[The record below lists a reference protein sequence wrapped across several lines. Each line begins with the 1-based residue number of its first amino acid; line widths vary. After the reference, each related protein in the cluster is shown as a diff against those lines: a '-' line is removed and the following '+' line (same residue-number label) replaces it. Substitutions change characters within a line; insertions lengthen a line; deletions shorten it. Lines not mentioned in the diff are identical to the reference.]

1 MLRPYKHAFRLFF
14 GFTCPCQG
22 PGVRHSGHT
31 NADTLSCTF
40 TIVIHSTARRSGD
53 SPEARLAA
61 WWRAGRGATGGWL
74 VADDGSRWRVR
85 HPGRVNQDAG
95 PDFVEAVLET
105 LPGAAVRGAVVELHH
120 RASDWQA
127 HGHDLNPRYNTVTL
141 HLILVEN
148 RPSIPTL
155 AANGRR
161 IPRVVIDPARL
172 SLPARPVRRQRGDAG
187 LWTYGC
193 QLPGAVGRDRQR
205 AAHVIGMAGDIRLAW
220 LTRIFRLDL
229 ARATLDGD
237 PALPATQIVEQVLYE
252 GIADAL
258 GFSQNRTAMRQLAR
272 SVPLAALPRADPLGA
287 DYPDTLASAA
297 TTLLTAAK
305 LVPAAPHQPPRQL
318 PLLAGATEP
327 QSAVAAPRSVHN
339 HHWQANRTRPGNAP
353 VRRIVALAAL
363 AVSWPPQGLGQAVL
377 RRLAADDPAGSGRH
391 RGRSWSALA
400 GLVRQPAPPPAVVR
414 HLRRLDVWPDEEA
427 FSALIGASRAA
438 DIVVNV
444 LLPYSLAVARDG
456 PPGTGQRARRV
467 FLEHPL
473 LVENWITRLMSKRTG
488 FRARTAREQQGL
500 IRLYEHYSH
509 SLFCKQC
516 PLGDTLPTTAAVE
529 GHEK

>member
-1 MLRPYKHAFRLFF
+1 M
-14 GFTCPCQG
+14 
-22 PGVRHSGHT
+22 RHSGR
-31 NADTLSCTF
+31 AGASTLSCTF
-40 TIVIHSTARRSGD
+40 TIVIRSTAQRSGS

-85 HPGRVNQDAG
+85 HPGRANHDAG

-105 LPGAAVRGAVVELHH
+105 PPGATVRGAVVELHH

-148 RPSIPTL
+148 RPGIPTL

-172 SLPARPVRRQRGDAG
+172 PSPARPVQRQRGDAG
-187 LWTYGC
+187 LWSYGC
-193 QLPGAVGRDRQR
+193 QLPGAVGRDRQQ
-205 AAHVIGMAGDIRLAW
+205 AAHVIGTAGDIRLAW
-220 LTRIFRLDL
+220 LTRILRLDL
-229 ARATLDGD
+229 ARATGD
-237 PALPATQIVEQVLYE
+237 PELLVPGVPGSSSGVATPNGEPALPTAQIVEQVLYE

-272 SVPLAALPRADPLGA
+272 SVPLAALPRADPPSA
-287 DYPDTLASAA
+287 DYPDILASAA

-318 PLLAGATEP
+318 PLLAGASEP
-327 QSAVAAPRSVHN
+327 QSAVAAPRSVHKN
-339 HHWQANRTRPGNAP
+339 PWQANRTRPGNAP

-377 RRLAADDPAGSGRH
+377 RRLAAGDRAGSGRQ

-400 GLVRQPAPPPAVVR
+400 ALVRQPAPPPAVVR
-414 HLRRLDVWPDEEA
+414 HLRRLGVWSDEEA
-427 FSALIGASRAA
+427 PTVLIGASRAA

-444 LLPYSLAVARDG
+444 LLPYTLAVARDG
-456 PPGTGQRARRV
+456 PPGTGQRARQV
-467 FLEHPL
+467 FLDHPL
-473 LVENWITRLMSKRTG
+473 LTENWITRLMSKRTG

-500 IRLYEHYSH
+500 IRLYEQYSH
-509 SLFCKQC
+509 SLFCTQC
-516 PLGDTLPTTAAVE
+516 PLGDTLPAAAAAAS
-529 GHEK
+529 GDT

>member
-1 MLRPYKHAFRLFF
+1 MIL
-14 GFTCPCQG
+14 
-22 PGVRHSGHT
+22 SGRIA
-31 NADTLSCTF
+31 ADTLSCTF
-40 TIVIHSTARRSGD
+40 TIVIRSTARRSGS

-85 HPGRVNQDAG
+85 HPGRDNHDAG
-95 PDFVEAVLET
+95 PDFVEAVLEQP
-105 LPGAAVRGAVVELHH
+105 PGEAVRGAVIELHH

-127 HGHDLNPRYNTVTL
+127 HGHDRNPRYNAVTL

-148 RPSIPTL
+148 RPGIPTL
-155 AANGRR
+155 GANGRR

-172 SLPARPVRRQRGDAG
+172 SAAPARPAQRQPSDAG
-187 LWTYGC
+187 LWRYGC
-193 QLPGAVGRDRQR
+193 RLPGAVGRDRPR
-205 AAHVIGMAGDIRLAW
+205 AAHVIGTAGDIRLAW

-229 ARATLDGD
+229 ARATSHVE
-237 PALPATQIVEQVLYE
+237 PALPAAQTVEQVLYE

-272 SVPLAALPRADPLGA
+272 SMPLAALPRAAPSSP
-287 DYPDTLASAA
+287 DYADTLASAA
-297 TTLLTAAK
+297 ATLLTAAK
-305 LVPAAPHQPPRQL
+305 LIPVTPDRPPRQL
-318 PLLAGATEP
+318 PLLAGATAP
-327 QSAVAAPRSVHN
+327 QSAVSPPRSVHTPS
-339 HHWQANRTRPGNAP
+339 WQANRTRPGNAP

-377 RRLAADDPAGSGRH
+377 RHLAADDPAGSGRH

-400 GLVRQPAPPPAVVR
+400 GLVRQPAPPPAVMR
-414 HLRRLDVWPDEEA
+414 HLRRLDVWPDEEV

>member
-1 MLRPYKHAFRLFF
+1 MIR
-14 GFTCPCQG
+14 
-22 PGVRHSGHT
+22 
-31 NADTLSCTF
+31 N
-40 TIVIHSTARRSGD
+40 TARRAAS

-61 WWRAGRGATGGWL
+61 WWRAGQGATAGWL

-85 HPGRVNQDAG
+85 HPGRGNHDAG

-105 LPGAAVRGAVVELHH
+105 PPGAVVRGAVIELHH

-127 HGHDLNPRYNTVTL
+127 HGHDRNPRYNTVTL

-148 RPSIPTL
+148 HPGIPTL

-172 SLPARPVRRQRGDAG
+172 QSPPVRPARRQRGNAG
-187 LWTYGC
+187 LWSYGC
-193 QLPGAVGRDRQR
+193 RLPGAVGRDRQQ
-205 AAHVIGMAGDIRLAW
+205 AAHVIGIAGDIRLAW

-229 ARATLDGD
+229 ARATPPGE
-237 PALPATQIVEQVLYE
+237 PALPAAQIVEQVLYE

-272 SVPLAALPRADPLGA
+272 SVPLAALPRAAPSST
-287 DYPDTLASAA
+287 DYPDALSRAA
-297 TTLLTAAK
+297 ATLLTAAE
-305 LVPAAPHQPPRQL
+305 LLPTAPSRLPRQL
-318 PLLAGATEP
+318 PLLADVTESP
-327 QSAVAAPRSVHN
+327 SAVAAPRRAHSLP
-339 HHWQANRTRPGNAP
+339 WQANRTRPGNAP

-363 AVSWPPQGLGQAVL
+363 AVSWRPHGLGQAVL
-377 RRLAADDPAGSGRH
+377 WCLAADDPARSGRQ
-391 RGRSWSALA
+391 RVRPWSALA
-400 GLVRQPAPPPAVVR
+400 ALVRQPAAPPAVMR
-414 HLRRLDVWPDEEA
+414 YLRRLGVRSDAETPT
-427 FSALIGASRAA
+427 ALIGASRAA

-444 LLPYSLAVARDG
+444 LLPYALAVARDG
-456 PPGTGQRARRV
+456 PPGTGHRARRV

-473 LVENWITRLMSKRTG
+473 LTENWITRSMSKRTG

-509 SLFCKQC
+509 SLFCAQC
-516 PLGDTLPTTAAVE
+516 PLGAALPATAAVE
-529 GHEK
+529 EHEK

>member
-1 MLRPYKHAFRLFF
+1 MVER
-14 GFTCPCQG
+14 G
-22 PGVRHSGHT
+22 PGVIPSGRIA
-31 NADTLSCTF
+31 ADALSCIF
-40 TIVIHSTARRSGD
+40 TIVIHSTARRSGS

-85 HPGRVNQDAG
+85 HPGRVNHDAG
-95 PDFVEAVLET
+95 PDFVEAVLEAP
-105 LPGAAVRGAVVELHH
+105 PGTAIRGAVVELHH

-127 HGHDLNPRYNTVTL
+127 HRHDRNPRYNTVTL

-148 RPSIPTL
+148 RPGIPTL

-172 SLPARPVRRQRGDAG
+172 PAAPARPTGRQQGDAG
-187 LWTYGC
+187 LWRYGC
-193 QLPGAVGRDRQR
+193 RLPGAVGRDRQR
-205 AAHVIGMAGDIRLAW
+205 AAHVIGAAGDIRLAW

-229 ARATLDGD
+229 VRATLDGE
-237 PALPATQIVEQVLYE
+237 PALPASQIVEQVLYE

-272 SVPLAALPRADPLGA
+272 SVPLAALPRAAPPSA

-305 LVPAAPHQPPRQL
+305 LVPATPSRPPRQL
-318 PLLAGATEP
+318 PLLAGAAEP
-327 QSAVAAPRSVHN
+327 PSAGAARHSVHPPP
-339 HHWQANRTRPGNAP
+339 WQANRTRPGNAP
-353 VRRIVALAAL
+353 VRRIVALATL

-377 RRLAADDPAGSGRH
+377 RCLAANDPAGGQR
-391 RGRSWSALA
+391 RARSWQTLA
-400 GLVRQPAPPPAVVR
+400 ALVRQPAPPPAVVR
-414 HLRRLDVWPDEEA
+414 HLRRLGVWSEEEVPTA
-427 FSALIGASRAA
+427 IIGASRAA

-444 LLPYSLAVARDG
+444 LLPHSLAVARDG

-473 LVENWITRLMSKRTG
+473 LAENWITRLMSKRTG

-509 SLFCKQC
+509 SLFCRQC
-516 PLGDTLPTTAAVE
+516 PLGETLPTTE
-529 GHEK
+529 T

>member
-1 MLRPYKHAFRLFF
+1 MDGLP
-14 GFTCPCQG
+14 PE
-22 PGVRHSGHT
+22 
-31 NADTLSCTF
+31 TLSCTF
-40 TIVIHSTARRSGD
+40 TIVIHRTARQSGS

-61 WWRAGRGATGGWL
+61 WWCAGRGATSGWL

-85 HPGRVNQDAG
+85 HPGRANHDAG
-95 PDFVEAVLET
+95 PDFVEAVLE
-105 LPGAAVRGAVVELHH
+105 PPQRAAVRGAVVELHH

-127 HGHDLNPRYNTVTL
+127 HGHDRNPRYNAVTL

-148 RPSIPTL
+148 RPGIPTL

-172 SLPARPVRRQRGDAG
+172 SAAPARPVRRQPDDAG
-187 LWTYGC
+187 LWGYGC
-193 QLPGAVGRDRQR
+193 RLPGAAGRDRQR
-205 AAHVIGMAGDIRLAW
+205 AAHVIGIAGDIRLAW

-229 ARATLDGD
+229 ARATPDGE

-272 SVPLAALPRADPLGA
+272 SVPLAALPRADPPGA
-287 DYPDTLASAA
+287 DYLDTLAGAA

-305 LVPAAPHQPPRQL
+305 LVPTAPSRLPRQL

-327 QSAVAAPRSVHN
+327 QSALAAPRSVHTPP
-339 HHWQANRTRPGNAP
+339 WQANRTRPGNAP

-363 AVSWPPQGLGQAVL
+363 AVSWPPRGLGQAVL
-377 RRLAADDPAGSGRH
+377 RRLVAGDRAGSGRQ
-391 RGRSWSALA
+391 RARSWQTLA
-400 GLVRQPAPPPAVVR
+400 ELVRQPAPPPAVVR
-414 HLRRLDVWPDEEA
+414 HLRRLGVWSDEEVPA
-427 FSALIGASRAA
+427 ALIGASRAA

-456 PPGTGQRARRV
+456 PPGTGQRARRL

-473 LVENWITRLMSKRTG
+473 LTENWITRLMSKRTG

-500 IRLYEHYSH
+500 IQLYEHYSH
-509 SLFCKQC
+509 SLFCTQC
-516 PLGDTLPTTAAVE
+516 PLGEMLPTAEAGEFEDT
-529 GHEK
+529 

>member
-1 MLRPYKHAFRLFF
+1 M
-14 GFTCPCQG
+14 
-22 PGVRHSGHT
+22 
-31 NADTLSCTF
+31 
-40 TIVIHSTARRSGD
+40 
-53 SPEARLAA
+53 AA

-85 HPGRVNQDAG
+85 HPGRDNHDAG
-95 PDFVEAVLET
+95 PDFVEAVLEAP
-105 LPGAAVRGAVVELHH
+105 PGAVVRGAVVELHH

-127 HGHDLNPRYNTVTL
+127 HGHDRNPRYNAVTL

-148 RPSIPTL
+148 RPGVPTL

-161 IPRVVIDPARL
+161 IARVVIDPARL
-172 SLPARPVRRQRGDAG
+172 SSPPVRPVQRQPGDAG

-193 QLPGAVGRDRQR
+193 QLPGAVGRDRQQ
-205 AAHVIGMAGDIRLAW
+205 AARVIGTAGDIRLAW

-229 ARATLDGD
+229 ARATPNGE

-252 GIADAL
+252 GVADAL

-272 SVPLAALPRADPLGA
+272 SVPLAALPRAAPSSA

-305 LVPAAPHQPPRQL
+305 LVPTAPDRPPRQL
-318 PLLAGATEP
+318 PLLAGVSAP
-327 QSAVAAPRSVHN
+327 QSAVAAPRSAYTPP
-339 HHWQANRTRPGNAP
+339 WQANRTRPGNAP

-363 AVSWPPQGLGQAVL
+363 AVSWPPQGLGPAALQ
-377 RRLAADDPAGSGRH
+377 RLAAGDRAVSGRQ
-391 RGRSWSALA
+391 RGRSWQALA
-400 GLVRQPAPPPAVVR
+400 ALVRQPLPPPAVVQ
-414 HLRRLDVWPDEEA
+414 HLRRLGVWSDEEA
-427 FSALIGASRAA
+427 PTALIGASRAA

-444 LLPYSLAVARDG
+444 LLPYTLAVARDG

-473 LVENWITRLMSKRTG
+473 LTENWITRLMSKRTG

-500 IRLYEHYSH
+500 IRLYEQYSH
-509 SLFCKQC
+509 SLFCERC
-516 PLGDTLPTTAAVE
+516 PLGDMLPTAAAAE
-529 GHEK
+529 SGDT